1 MAHLHATRKDLRQA
15 RTRTVANQ
23 LVKSRM
29 KTIVKKVVAATAA
42 GDKAAAEK
50 ALREAMS
57 ALDRAAKTNVIHKNA
72 ASRKKARLSKKIAK
86 LAKKA

>member
-1 MAHLHATRKDLRQA
+1 MAHLHATKKDLRQA
-15 RTRTVANQ
+15 RTRAEANR

-29 KTIVKKVVAATAA
+29 KTVVKKVLAAVEG

-50 ALREAMS
+50 ALCEAMS

-72 ASRKKARLSKKIAK
+72 ANRKKSR
-86 LAKKA
+86 LAKKLVKLTKKA

>member
-1 MAHLHATRKDLRQA
+1 MAHLHATKKDLRQA
-15 RTRTVANQ
+15 RTRAEANR

-29 KTIVKKVVAATAA
+29 KTVVKKVVAAIEG
-42 GDKAAAEK
+42 GDKAGAEK

-72 ASRKKARLSKKIAK
+72 ASRKKSRLAKRLAK
-86 LAKKA
+86 LTKKA

>member
-15 RTRTVANQ
+15 RTRTIANQ

-29 KTIVKKVVAATAA
+29 KTIVKKVISVTEA
-42 GDKAAAEK
+42 GDRTAAEK

-72 ASRKKARLSKKIAK
+72 ANREKARLSKRLAK
-86 LAKKA
+86 LVKKA

>member
-1 MAHLHATRKDLRQA
+1 MAHLHATKKDLRQA
-15 RTRTVANQ
+15 RTRAEANR

-29 KTIVKKVVAATAA
+29 KTVVKKVLAAAEG

-50 ALREAMS
+50 ALREALS

-72 ASRKKARLSKKIAK
+72 ANRKKSRLAKK
-86 LAKKA
+86 LAKLTKKA